1 MPLDQSLL
9 TSAQQVIDKHSI
21 PGYSESL
28 QASPYDWRTPT
39 LQKMREGDVDGM
51 KMTWID
57 KEFAKKHYGED
68 IAEKHGKDV
77 RERLLSYISEGPVIA
92 MVLEGVDAVNVVRK
106 LVGPT
111 YPNEAPAG
119 TIRGDYAHISK
130 VYANTKEIHVK
141 NLIHASGTK
150 EEAKIEVSLWF
161 KNNELHSYKGVHDE
175 HLF

>member
-1 MPLDQSLL
+1 MIERTLVLVKPDGVKRSLAGEIISRFEKVGL
-9 TSAQQVIDKHSI
+9 KII
-21 PGYSESL
+21 
-28 QASPYDWRTPT
+28 
-39 LQKMREGDVDGM
+39 GM
-51 KMTWID
+51 KMAWID

-68 IAEKHGKDV
+68 IAKKHGVEV
-77 RERLLSYISEGPVIA
+77 RERLLNYISEGPVIA

-106 LVGPT
+106 IVGST

-150 EEAKIEVSLWF
+150 EEAKVEVNLWF

>member
-1 MPLDQSLL
+1 MIERTLAVIKPDGVKRSLAGEIISRFEKIGL
-9 TSAQQVIDKHSI
+9 KII
-21 PGYSESL
+21 
-28 QASPYDWRTPT
+28 
-39 LQKMREGDVDGM
+39 GM

>member
-1 MPLDQSLL
+1 MIERTLAVIKPDGVKRSLAGEIISRFEKIGL
-9 TSAQQVIDKHSI
+9 KII
-21 PGYSESL
+21 
-28 QASPYDWRTPT
+28 
-39 LQKMREGDVDGM
+39 GM

-68 IAEKHGKDV
+68 IAKKHGVDV